1 MSTKAHVYK
10 HVEVDILFPKTTF
23 FCNLQSALMA
33 SCTPQNKSNTD
44 IEMYELACINAMLL
58 EPMDIDSEKVV
69 KLAELLSLQPLEV
82 QTVHGV
88 PDVKH
93 LGWGL

>member
-1 MSTKAHVYK
+1 
-10 HVEVDILFPKTTF
+10 
-23 FCNLQSALMA
+23 
-33 SCTPQNKSNTD
+33 
-44 IEMYELACINAMLL
+44 MYELACINAMLL

-69 KLAELLSLQPLEV
+69 KLAELLSLQPLEF